1 MDAAILSAASALA
14 GSMIGAASSVM
25 TTWLT
30 QRGQARAQVRS
41 QQIAKREL
49 LYTEFISEVA
59 ERLTDGLSRNAES
72 LAVVVRLYASVGK
85 MRLISS
91 REVVTAAEALVNLV
105 IQIYAGPNQTFDEL
119 RAVALGAE
127 SDPMVAFGEACRTEL
142 AAMQN

>member
-1 MDAAILSAASALA
+1 MDAAVLSAASALA
-14 GSMIGAASSVM
+14 GSLIGAASSVM

-30 QRGQARAQVRS
+30 QRGQVRAQARS

-49 LYTEFISEVA
+49 LYTEFIGEVA

-72 LAVVVRLYASVGK
+72 LEVVVRLYAALGK

-105 IQIYAGPNQTFDEL
+105 VEVYAGPNQTFNEL
-119 RAVALGAE
+119 RAIKLCAE
-127 SDPMVAFGEACRTEL
+127 SDPMMAFGEACRAEL
-142 AAMQN
+142 AAM